1 LILVVILLMSYLI
14 KWDKIV
20 AITQPKNTNSVKS
33 SFQINN
39 TPEKPIIKYM
49 PPIRICKNVPSQNA
63 NATCYIPTIK
73 KIYVNYV

>member
-1 LILVVILLMSYLI
+1 MSYLI

-33 SFQINN
+33 SFQINS

-49 PPIRICKNVPSQNA
+49 PSIRICKNVPSQNA
-63 NATCYIPTIK
+63 SATCYIPTIK